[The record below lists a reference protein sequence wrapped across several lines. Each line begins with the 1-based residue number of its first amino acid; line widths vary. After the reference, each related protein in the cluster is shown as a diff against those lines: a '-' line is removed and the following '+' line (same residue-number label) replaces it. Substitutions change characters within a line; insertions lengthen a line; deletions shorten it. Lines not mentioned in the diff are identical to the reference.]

1 LGPKG
6 RSSEAEELGIGGY
19 EYTEGRK
26 DDPLKCH
33 KWALESLENKTPPQK
48 KGLGIRTPALQ
59 VSALIHILGGKG

>member
-33 KWALESLENKTPPQK
+33 KWALESLENKTPPPK
-48 KGLGIRTPALQ
+48 KRAGNQDTCTSGICFDSHTRR
-59 VSALIHILGGKG
+59 